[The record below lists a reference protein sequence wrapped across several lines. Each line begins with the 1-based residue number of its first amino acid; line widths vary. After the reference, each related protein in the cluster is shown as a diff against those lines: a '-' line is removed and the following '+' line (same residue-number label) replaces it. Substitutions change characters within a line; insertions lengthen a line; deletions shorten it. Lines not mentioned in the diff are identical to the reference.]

1 MACSVKLSM
10 PNNRITLTYV
20 SAFLVF
26 NITVATAK
34 NEREHVVNLPDYQ
47 TGETFIFSN
56 KRIEHIEKTD
66 GERITFSTRK
76 GRQYIRRR
84 NIVLPVIEWQLAGK
98 TGHRTIHGNAD
109 KLWPLRVGNSTRFRV
124 LTNIYD
130 NEKQHEIR
138 RVELWS
144 CHVAARENIRVIAG
158 EFNSYRIVCDRYSEQ
173 SMRILQRYTWHY
185 SPAVGHYVRR
195 EVNNFLTGNGYHFEL
210 VATLPPGKSNTRR
223 ITTLENTSTQ
233 Y

>member
-10 PNNRITLTYV
+10 PHNKITFTCV
-20 SAFLVF
+20 TAFLVC
-26 NITVATAK
+26 NIAVASAQ
-34 NEREHVVNLPDYQ
+34 NERGHIVNLPDYQ

-66 GERITFSTRK
+66 GELITFSTRK
-76 GRQYIRRR
+76 GRHYIRRR

-98 TGHRTIHGNAD
+98 TGHRTIHGNTD
-109 KLWPLRVGNSTRFRV
+109 KLWPLRIGNSIRFRV
-124 LTNIYD
+124 LTNIHD
-130 NEKQHEIR
+130 NEKQHTVR
-138 RVELWS
+138 RVGLWS
-144 CHVAARENIRVIAG
+144 CHVTAWENIRVIAG
-158 EFNSYRIVCDRYSEQ
+158 EFSSYRIVCDRYSEQ

-195 EVNNFLTGNGYHFEL
+195 EVNNFLTGKSHHFEL

-223 ITTLENTSTQ
+223 ITALENTPDQ
-233 Y
+233 H